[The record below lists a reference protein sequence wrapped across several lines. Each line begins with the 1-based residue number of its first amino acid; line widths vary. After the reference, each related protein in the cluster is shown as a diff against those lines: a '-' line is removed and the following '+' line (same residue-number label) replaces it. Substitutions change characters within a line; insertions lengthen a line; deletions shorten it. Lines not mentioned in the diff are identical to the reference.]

1 MLFAI
6 LISTMMVPFVVR
18 LIPLYVTLSDFK
30 LVNKLGSLVVIAMY
44 STIGTFIL
52 RQSIHD
58 IPDDLLDAARIDG
71 AGEFWIY
78 SRLIVP
84 LSKASLSA
92 LAIFAFLA
100 SWDDY
105 MFPSILLTDP
115 KIQTLPLVLA
125 GLRNI
130 FWSRYELFSAGAML
144 TVGPVMLLYSFMQR
158 QFIRGIALTGMK

>member
-1 MLFAI
+1 M
-6 LISTMMVPFVVR
+6 
-18 LIPLYVTLSDFK
+18 
-30 LVNKLGSLVVIAMY
+30 
-44 STIGTFIL
+44 
-52 RQSIHD
+52 QS
-58 IPDDLLDAARIDG
+58 RIDG
-71 AGEFWIY
+71 AGGFWIY

-84 LSKASLSA
+84 LSKASMLSA
-92 LAIFAFLA
+92 LAVFTFLG

-105 MFPSILLTDP
+105 LFPSILLTDP

-125 GLRNI
+125 SLRNI